1 MRVGWILVG
10 CALFG
15 IVSAAIGTGPHWPG
29 WKGIQYMFIFGD
41 SYSTV
46 SWAPTTAPVPTPAN
60 PIGVEW
66 PGVTSVGA
74 LKPNW
79 VGYMTNGFNVSNL
92 LAFDYAISGNN
103 ITGFI
108 AQIQNVFMPSA
119 GQRPAT
125 SPWTADNSVFVSWI
139 GINDLH
145 EGEDM
150 NGAINQI
157 MQQQQNLYNLGARNF
172 LIINMPPW
180 DRSPMGAQI
189 AGLDVK
195 VLAWNAQL
203 VESALDFSVQ
213 HVDASTLVFSSWD
226 TISTIINNPAFYNIT
241 NPTAI
246 GGGVWQDDLHITS
259 FVHYRIANDLA
270 GWLLSL
276 PAGSSLPPPGE
287 SSAAVA
293 GPSQSLLS
301 LTTPG
306 MSPTTYPA
314 ASAVYNAPSSTQ
326 SPSDATR
333 TWSIS
338 WVLACLCWILV
349 HFRTW

>member
-1 MRVGWILVG
+1 MEGDTHFWVHSGAGR
-10 CALFG
+10 
-15 IVSAAIGTGPHWPG
+15 AANL
-29 WKGIQYMFIFGD
+29 KRFADSGD
-41 SYSTV
+41 SYSIV
-46 SWAPTTAPVPTPAN
+46 SWAPTTAPIPTPAN

-103 ITGFI
+103 ITRFT
-108 AQIQNVFMPSA
+108 AQIQNEFIPTA
-119 GQRPAT
+119 GQKPAS

-145 EGEDM
+145 DGEDT
-150 NGAINQI
+150 NTAVNLII
-157 MQQQQNLYNLGARNF
+157 QQQQNLYNLGARNF

-203 VESALDFSVQ
+203 FASAVDFSVQ
-213 HVDASTLVFSSWD
+213 HTDASTLVFSSWD
-226 TISTIINNPAFYNIT
+226 TISTIINNPTFYNIT
-241 NPTAI
+241 DPNAI

-259 FVHYRIANDLA
+259 FVHFRFANDLA

-276 PAGSSLPPPGE
+276 PAGPSAPPGA
-287 SSAAVA
+287 SSVAAVV

-314 ASAVYNAPSSTQ
+314 ASAVYHAPSSTP
-326 SPSDATR
+326 SSSDA
-333 TWSIS
+333 
-338 WVLACLCWILV
+338 
-349 HFRTW
+349 